1 MLSPGLVFGLLP
13 SCFAPEHLQR
23 APLPVTIMQMMYAV
37 LSQGRDGVAQC
48 SLPVG
53 NSQTKQPQSSH
64 PTLPG
69 AKMQGLE
76 AAGGPGGNSHNSPI
90 AKADLQP
97 SQPLQQQH
105 AEAKVLSIR
114 HPAKLDRAMGPQ
126 PVPAVAHRQQAG
138 TVLATKDATGKPAK
152 SRCKP
157 AVTAAAA
164 QTGSASAQQAMPVP
178 NRWPGSCSQGVL
190 ADANEVHGMAAVVVR
205 ARRATSCSGSS
216 ALRQHAAKKLTFRQ
230 LTLAGQPMAGCAS
243 GEGRAAQT
251 GGERRRQTSPVKHS
265 APDAQASAAAAESLP
280 ERRQSS
286 GQVDIVTAALAQAAG
301 AKWAAADTGNK
312 LQQAH
317 SGQSQLNND
326 QLHSAQQHKTADQQR
341 RPQQEGAV
349 PEQAEG
355 GSQQQWETAISQLH
369 VLAEK
374 HSQDSQ
380 DNASAGGGTHAQPNC
395 TAHASPPDHVPE
407 AWTRQTEALVRDA
420 ADKAAGVESAQ
431 AHIAPGQAGPTVKVR
446 DQAAVSSSLHSAAQ
460 TAPRQ
465 QQLPEANTQQGAVLA
480 SSARPGWA
488 GQPGTY
494 QAVGHTAAAPARAEA
509 GSVPKAAR
517 RDYTGFSHLKQVMRQ
532 QKQQQAVHQCPSQ
545 GRGQTAGQCQDL
557 PTEAAHGQTSQ
568 QGKEQ
573 GSGQSQVQGQ
583 KRKCPET
590 EDALENCSVHAEEG
604 SCKRPCLQAP
614 QLARSGSLPAQAD
627 EQLCLVDASHIAGIP
642 QQGAMRQGTAPT
654 AELAGEHVCL
664 NPSSTGG
671 RSAGA
676 ELLVNLAAGAA
687 AMALPDA
694 EVLTAAAVAE
704 PVAIL
709 GIIQGGARVQEASQG
724 QAGVLRLDLSSEED
738 PLLCTQRMPSSQGWR
753 SCQQDSYYN

>member
-1 MLSPGLVFGLLP
+1 M
-13 SCFAPEHLQR
+13 
-23 APLPVTIMQMMYAV
+23 
-37 LSQGRDGVAQC
+37 D
-48 SLPVG
+48 
-53 NSQTKQPQSSH
+53 NSQTQQPPSSH
-64 PTLPG
+64 PTLPD
-69 AKMQGLE
+69 AKLQGLE
-76 AAGGPGGNSHNSPI
+76 TAGGCPSGNLPTLLP
-90 AKADLQP
+90 AKADLTP
-97 SQPLQQQH
+97 SQPSQQQH
-105 AEAKVLSIR
+105 AEAKALSTG
-114 HPAKLDRAMGPQ
+114 HPAELDRPNGPQ
-126 PVPAVAHRQQAG
+126 PVPAIAHCQQAG
-138 TVLATKDATGKPAK
+138 TVLATKGATGKPAK

-164 QTGSASAQQAMPVP
+164 QTGSASASASAQQAMTVP

-190 ADANEVHGMAAVVVR
+190 VDANEVHGMAAVVVR

-243 GEGRAAQT
+243 GEGRAAQSVDK
-251 GGERRRQTSPVKHS
+251 RHRQASLVKHS
-265 APDAQASAAAAESLP
+265 APDAQASAAAAESRP
-280 ERRQSS
+280 KRQQSA
-286 GQVDIVTAALAQAAG
+286 GQVDIVTAASAQAAR
-301 AKWAAADTGNK
+301 AKGAAADTGNK

-317 SGQSQLNND
+317 PGQSQLNND
-326 QLHSAQQHKTADQQR
+326 QLPSAQQHKSADQQR
-341 RPQQEGAV
+341 RPQQEEAV

-380 DNASAGGGTHAQPNC
+380 DNANAGISSHAQPTC
-395 TAHASPPDHVPE
+395 KAEASPPADVPE
-407 AWTRQTEALVRDA
+407 AWAHQTEAGFRDA
-420 ADKAAGVESAQ
+420 AGKAAEMNSAQ
-431 AHIAPGQAGPTVKVR
+431 AQFALVQAGPTTKVR

-545 GRGQTAGQCQDL
+545 GKGQTAGQSQGL
-557 PTEAAHGQTSQ
+557 TSKSVHGQTSK

-573 GSGQSQVQGQ
+573 GSRQDQVQGQ
-583 KRKCPET
+583 KRKCAET
-590 EDALENCSVHAEEG
+590 EDALQNCSVHAEEG

-709 GIIQGGARVQEASQG
+709 GIIEGGAKVQEASQG